1 MPRSVTCAEAL
12 ADGAAVLRAAGVANA
27 RQDARLLLC
36 YVLGCGIETI
46 VGRSEQPVAADRRD
60 RYRALVAR
68 RADREPLAYITGRRE
83 FWSLDLAV
91 GPGVLD
97 PRPDS
102 ETVVEAA
109 LASIAD
115 RQRPLRLLDIG
126 TGSGCLLLALLAEL
140 PEAHG
145 VGVDAGRAAVAVAR
159 ANAGRTGLDGRACF
173 VRGDWTAA
181 LDGRFDLIVSNPPY
195 IRSADLAGLAPEV
208 ARHEP
213 RDALDGGQDGLDA
226 YRSLAPELRRLLT
239 ADGHAV
245 LEVGFDQ
252 AKAVA
257 GILVS
262 GGMRVTAVH
271 RDLAGVD
278 RCVVAS
284 LA

>member
-1 MPRSVTCAEAL
+1 MTCAEAL
-12 ADGAAVLRAAGVANA
+12 ATGAAMLRAAGVSDA

-36 YVLGCGIETI
+36 HVLECGIEA
-46 VGRSEQPVAADRRD
+46 VVARPEQDVAPDRCD

-83 FWSLDLAV
+83 FWSLDLTV

-109 LASIAD
+109 LARVVD
-115 RQRPLRLLDIG
+115 RQRPLRVLDIG

-140 PEAHG
+140 PGAYG
-145 VGVDAGRAAVAVAR
+145 IGVDVSRAAIAVAQ
-159 ANAGRTGLDGRACF
+159 ANATRTGLRDRASF
-173 VRGDWTAA
+173 VRSDWTAA

-195 IRSADLAGLAPEV
+195 IPSADLARLAPEV

-213 RDALDGGQDGLDA
+213 RGALDGGPDGLDA
-226 YRSLAPELRRLLT
+226 YRSLAPELGRLL
-239 ADGHAV
+239 AVDGHAV

-252 AKAVA
+252 AGAVA
-257 GILVS
+257 GILETR
-262 GGMRVTAVH
+262 GMSVAGVH
-271 RDLAGVD
+271 RDLAGID
-278 RCVVAS
+278 RCVVVS